1 MRMCQAFING
11 LPGGDLSKCPK
22 ARLVETLRMCLWS
35 FTHSLEFLRLLAL
48 ELAGDP
54 WFDI

>member
-1 MRMCQAFING
+1 MRMCQAVING
-11 LPGGDLSKCPK
+11 LPGGDLNNCPK